1 MRKVI
6 FFEKTLLDASH
17 VYSSNNLYSRNNK
30 VLFIFCITNKMDI
43 GARGV
48 ASVFN
53 QVNTNTAYEIHQLK
67 VENKELFL
75 SRKFFKYQLEEC
87 KRDRETLISE
97 VSLLERLLK
106 ERQSTSSVDQTRLV
120 TRYESQFEQLRAECQ
135 AERNKTKPLQDQITE
150 LMRREGD
157 LVKQLAD
164 QEAKYNTTKS
174 LLETAEKQV
183 VSLQGEQSDYKERIT
198 LLQEKYAKEQK
209 DSKETSIM
217 LSQQKEKCKR
227 VSALLSEEK
236 NNQQTNSHQ
245 AEENFN
251 SQLNELKNILSKKNL
266 EIETNKDKLHTAQS
280 AVKEEIK
287 KTNFLFERVKKVDE
301 ISSRY
306 HKLMEKYDKTKHVKI
321 ELSNKLDECQKEK
334 KELLKKLDKSSQGK
348 SSDQQ
353 VEVLKN
359 KIKELESKLYEISLE
374 KDIGK
379 SSTQKEIQTLINKNK
394 DLEGKLKSMQTLSVK
409 DNELFQTSKKQSDE
423 KLEHLEIE
431 NNKLKMKGD
440 ELLQQIKISLEKE
453 TRTEREH
460 REREDESEDKLKEL
474 TKQIE
479 KLKSMLGDK
488 IEKENLASNTKLTQ
502 EESIEKV

>member
-1 MRKVI
+1 
-6 FFEKTLLDASH
+6 
-17 VYSSNNLYSRNNK
+17 
-30 VLFIFCITNKMDI
+30 
-43 GARGV
+43 
-48 ASVFN
+48 
-53 QVNTNTAYEIHQLK
+53 
-67 VENKELFL
+67 
-75 SRKFFKYQLEEC
+75 
-87 KRDRETLISE
+87 
-97 VSLLERLLK
+97 
-106 ERQSTSSVDQTRLV
+106 
-120 TRYESQFEQLRAECQ
+120 
-135 AERNKTKPLQDQITE
+135 
-150 LMRREGD
+150 
-157 LVKQLAD
+157 
-164 QEAKYNTTKS
+164 
-174 LLETAEKQV
+174 
-183 VSLQGEQSDYKERIT
+183 
-198 LLQEKYAKEQK
+198 
-209 DSKETSIM
+209 
-217 LSQQKEKCKR
+217 
-227 VSALLSEEK
+227 
-236 NNQQTNSHQ
+236 
-245 AEENFN
+245 
-251 SQLNELKNILSKKNL
+251 
-266 EIETNKDKLHTAQS
+266 
-280 AVKEEIK
+280 
-287 KTNFLFERVKKVDE
+287 
-301 ISSRY
+301 
-306 HKLMEKYDKTKHVKI
+306 MEKYDKTKHVKI

-374 KDIGK
+374 KDNSK

-488 IEKENLASNTKLTQ
+488 IEKENLASNTKLNQ